1 MKRLFNSAMSY
12 LKFNSKS
19 KSGKCL
25 SNFADLEVQM
35 NGNVFLT
42 GEHAFHFWKYSHAA
56 YGVPLTGSLDASKN
70 RQRELITYATRFVGT
85 EPVVGSTG
93 LDAKRAGGKKG
104 MKLEPYELYEWNT
117 FVAEKVQREICEY
130 KFKTYPEC
138 RDTLA
143 AASAAG
149 ATLVHQDN
157 RATKHTPWGGKI
169 SKEGE
174 LVGQNKLGKI
184 WEEYK
189 TI

>member
-1 MKRLFNSAMSY
+1 MSY

-19 KSGKCL
+19 KNGRCL

-42 GEHAFHFWKYSHAA
+42 GEHAFHFWKYSNAA
-56 YGVPLTGSLDASKN
+56 YGVPRPGSLDASKN
-70 RQRELITYATRFVGT
+70 RQRELINYATRFVGS
-85 EPVVGSTG
+85 EPIVGSTA

-117 FVAEKVQREICEY
+117 LVAEKTQREICEY
-130 KFKTYPEC
+130 KFKTYQEC

-143 AASAAG
+143 AAAAAG
-149 ATLVHQDN
+149 AILIHQDN
-157 RATKHTPWGGKI
+157 RANQYTPWGGKI

-189 TI
+189 NV